1 MGSAERESYHAG
13 SRLMAAGDVSSRS
26 AWYHL
31 GRLTPLVKTLR
42 SYGVNEQEVAAD
54 DLAAHAARIRLAGYS
69 VLTAAFDARET
80 ADLAARLDEALRR
93 QTQEFGSERLEQI
106 GDGFT
111 VRCPL
116 VDDSAFL
123 TLATHP
129 QLLALVRLLVGD
141 YIVLMQQNGVI
152 NPPQEGHTQGAYHR
166 DLPYQHFVSSRPLAI
181 SALFC
186 IDPFRTET
194 GATMVIPG
202 SHHVERFPSADVAAS
217 LEVSVNAEAG
227 SFVVFDAMLF
237 HRAGDNRSG
246 RLRRAVNNVFSVPI
260 IAQQISLPSALNG
273 RYSDDPALARLLG
286 YDSSPAAS
294 VVDWRT
300 RRLRRSGK
308 RTQ

>member
-1 MGSAERESYHAG
+1 MVDA
-13 SRLMAAGDVSSRS
+13 
-26 AWYHL
+26 
-31 GRLTPLVKTLR
+31 LR
-42 SYGVNEQEVAAD
+42 SYGVNEQGVAAG
-54 DLAAHAARIRLAGYS
+54 DLAAHAERIRLAGYC
-69 VLTAAFDARET
+69 VLAGALSAADT
-80 ADLAARLDEALRR
+80 ADLAARLDEVLRR
-93 QTQEFGSERLEQI
+93 QTEEFGSERLEQI

-111 VRCPL
+111 ARCPL
-116 VDDSAFL
+116 VDDAAFL
-123 TLATHP
+123 KLATHP
-129 QLLALVRLLVGD
+129 RLLALVRLLLGEYV
-141 YIVLMQQNGVI
+141 VLMQQNGVI

-202 SHHVERFPSADVAAS
+202 SHHVERFPSTAVAAS
-217 LEVSVNAEAG
+217 AEVSVNADAG

-246 RLRRAVNNVFSVPI
+246 RVRRAVNNVFSVPI

-273 RYSDDPALARLLG
+273 RYSDDRELARLLG
-286 YDSSPAAS
+286 YDSTPAAS

-308 RTQ
+308 PMP

>member
-1 MGSAERESYHAG
+1 MVDA
-13 SRLMAAGDVSSRS
+13 
-26 AWYHL
+26 
-31 GRLTPLVKTLR
+31 LR
-42 SYGVNEQEVAAD
+42 SYGVNEQGVAAG
-54 DLAAHAARIRLAGYS
+54 DLAAHAERIRLAGYC
-69 VLTAAFDARET
+69 VLAGALSAADT
-80 ADLAARLDEALRR
+80 ADLAARLDEVLRR
-93 QTQEFGSERLEQI
+93 QTEEFGSERLEQI

-111 VRCPL
+111 ARCPL
-116 VDDSAFL
+116 VDDAAFL
-123 TLATHP
+123 KLATHP
-129 QLLALVRLLVGD
+129 RLLALVRLLLGEYV
-141 YIVLMQQNGVI
+141 VLMQQNGVI

-202 SHHVERFPSADVAAS
+202 SHHVERFPSTAVAAS
-217 LEVSVNAEAG
+217 AEVSVNADAG

-246 RLRRAVNNVFSVPI
+246 RVRRAVNNVFSVPI

-273 RYSDDPALARLLG
+273 RYSDDRELARLLG
-286 YDSSPAAS
+286 YDSTPAAS

-308 RTQ
+308 PIP

>member
-1 MGSAERESYHAG
+1 MVDA
-13 SRLMAAGDVSSRS
+13 
-26 AWYHL
+26 
-31 GRLTPLVKTLR
+31 LR
-42 SYGVNEQEVAAD
+42 SYGVNEQEVAAGD
-54 DLAAHAARIRLAGYS
+54 VAAHAERIRLAGYC
-69 VLTAAFDARET
+69 VLAGALSAADT
-80 ADLAARLDEALRR
+80 ADLAARLDEVLRR
-93 QTQEFGSERLEQI
+93 QTEEFGSERLEQI

-111 VRCPL
+111 ARCPL
-116 VDDSAFL
+116 VHDAAFL
-123 TLATHP
+123 KLATHP
-129 QLLALVRLLVGD
+129 RLLALVRLLLGEYV
-141 YIVLMQQNGVI
+141 VLMQQNGVI

-202 SHHVERFPSADVAAS
+202 SHHVERFPSPEVAAS
-217 LEVSVNAEAG
+217 AEVSVNADAG

-246 RLRRAVNNVFSVPI
+246 RVRRAVNNVFSVPI

-273 RYSDDPALARLLG
+273 RYSDDSELARLLG
-286 YDSSPAAS
+286 YDSTPAAS

-308 RTQ
+308 PIP

>member
-1 MGSAERESYHAG
+1 MVDA
-13 SRLMAAGDVSSRS
+13 
-26 AWYHL
+26 
-31 GRLTPLVKTLR
+31 LR
-42 SYGVNEQEVAAD
+42 SYGVNEQGVAAGE
-54 DLAAHAARIRLAGYS
+54 LAAHAERIRLAGYC
-69 VLTAAFDARET
+69 VLAGALSAADT
-80 ADLAARLDEALRR
+80 ADLAARLDEVLRR
-93 QTQEFGSERLEQI
+93 QTEEFGSERLEQI

-111 VRCPL
+111 ARCPL
-116 VDDSAFL
+116 VDDAAFL
-123 TLATHP
+123 KLATHP
-129 QLLALVRLLVGD
+129 RLLALVRLLLGEYV
-141 YIVLMQQNGVI
+141 VLMQQNGVI

-202 SHHVERFPSADVAAS
+202 SHHVERFPSPEVAAS
-217 LEVSVNAEAG
+217 AEVSVNADAG

-246 RLRRAVNNVFSVPI
+246 RVRRAVNNVFSVPI

-273 RYSDDPALARLLG
+273 RYSDDRELARLLG
-286 YDSSPAAS
+286 YDSTPAAS

-308 RTQ
+308 PMP

>member
-1 MGSAERESYHAG
+1 MVDA
-13 SRLMAAGDVSSRS
+13 L
-26 AWYHL
+26 
-31 GRLTPLVKTLR
+31 K
-42 SYGVNEQEVAAD
+42 SYGVNEQEVAAG
-54 DLAAHAARIRLAGYS
+54 DLAAHAERIRLAGYCVIAGALS
-69 VLTAAFDARET
+69 AADT
-80 ADLAARLDEALRR
+80 ADLALRLDEVLRR
-93 QTQEFGSERLEQI
+93 QTEEFGSERLEQI
-106 GDGFT
+106 GDSFT
-111 VRCPL
+111 ARCPL
-116 VDDSAFL
+116 VDDAAFL
-123 TLATHP
+123 KLATHP
-129 QLLALVRLLVGD
+129 RLLALVRLLLGEYV
-141 YIVLMQQNGVI
+141 VLMQQNGVI

-202 SHHVERFPSADVAAS
+202 SHHVERFPSPDVAAS
-217 LEVSVNAEAG
+217 AEVSVNADAG

-246 RLRRAVNNVFSVPI
+246 RVRRAVNNVFSVPI

-273 RYSDDPALARLLG
+273 RYSDDRELARLLG
-286 YDSSPAAS
+286 YDSTPAAS

-308 RTQ
+308 PMP

>member
-1 MGSAERESYHAG
+1 MVDA
-13 SRLMAAGDVSSRS
+13 
-26 AWYHL
+26 
-31 GRLTPLVKTLR
+31 LR
-42 SYGVNEQEVAAD
+42 SYGVNEQGVAAG
-54 DLAAHAARIRLAGYS
+54 DLAAHAERIRLAGYC
-69 VLTAAFDARET
+69 VLAGALSAADT
-80 ADLAARLDEALRR
+80 ADLAARLDEVLRR
-93 QTQEFGSERLEQI
+93 QTEEFGSERLEQI

-111 VRCPL
+111 ARCPL
-116 VDDSAFL
+116 VDDAAFL
-123 TLATHP
+123 KLATHP
-129 QLLALVRLLVGD
+129 RLLALVRLLLGEYV
-141 YIVLMQQNGVI
+141 VLMQQNGVI

-202 SHHVERFPSADVAAS
+202 SHHVERFPSPEVAAS
-217 LEVSVNAEAG
+217 AEVSVNADAG

-246 RLRRAVNNVFSVPI
+246 RVRRAVNNVFSVPI

-273 RYSDDPALARLLG
+273 RYSDDSELARLLG
-286 YDSSPAAS
+286 YDSTPAAS

-308 RTQ
+308 PIP

>member
-1 MGSAERESYHAG
+1 MVDA
-13 SRLMAAGDVSSRS
+13 
-26 AWYHL
+26 
-31 GRLTPLVKTLR
+31 LR
-42 SYGVNEQEVAAD
+42 SYGVNEQGVAAG
-54 DLAAHAARIRLAGYS
+54 DLAAHAERIRLAGYC
-69 VLTAAFDARET
+69 VLAGALSAADT
-80 ADLAARLDEALRR
+80 ADLAARLDEVLRR
-93 QTQEFGSERLEQI
+93 QTEEFGSERLEQI

-111 VRCPL
+111 ARCPL
-116 VDDSAFL
+116 VDDAAFL
-123 TLATHP
+123 KLATHRR
-129 QLLALVRLLVGD
+129 LLALVRLLLGEYV
-141 YIVLMQQNGVI
+141 VLMQQNGVI

-202 SHHVERFPSADVAAS
+202 SHHVERFPSPEVAAS
-217 LEVSVNAEAG
+217 AEVSVNADAG

-246 RLRRAVNNVFSVPI
+246 RVRRAVNNVFSVPI

-273 RYSDDPALARLLG
+273 RYSDDRELARLLG
-286 YDSSPAAS
+286 YDSTPAAS

-308 RTQ
+308 PIP

>member
-1 MGSAERESYHAG
+1 MVDA
-13 SRLMAAGDVSSRS
+13 
-26 AWYHL
+26 
-31 GRLTPLVKTLR
+31 LR

-54 DLAAHAARIRLAGYS
+54 DLAAHAERIRLAGYC
-69 VLTAAFDARET
+69 VLAGALSAADT
-80 ADLAARLDEALRR
+80 ADLAARLDEVIRR
-93 QTQEFGSERLEQI
+93 QTEEFGSERLEQI
-106 GDGFT
+106 GDRFT
-111 VRCPL
+111 ARCPL
-116 VDDSAFL
+116 VDDAAFL
-123 TLATHP
+123 KLATHP
-129 QLLALVRLLVGD
+129 RLLALVRLLLGEYV
-141 YIVLMQQNGVI
+141 VLMQQNGVI

-202 SHHVERFPSADVAAS
+202 SHHVERFPSTAVAAS
-217 LEVSVNAEAG
+217 AEVSVNADAG

-246 RLRRAVNNVFSVPI
+246 RVRRAVNNVFSVPI

-273 RYSDDPALARLLG
+273 RYSDDPELARLLG
-286 YDSSPAAS
+286 YDSTPAAS

-308 RTQ
+308 PMP

>member
-1 MGSAERESYHAG
+1 MVDA
-13 SRLMAAGDVSSRS
+13 
-26 AWYHL
+26 
-31 GRLTPLVKTLR
+31 LR
-42 SYGVNEQEVAAD
+42 SYGVNEQGVAAG
-54 DLAAHAARIRLAGYS
+54 DLAAHAERIRLAGYC
-69 VLTAAFDARET
+69 VLAGALSAADT
-80 ADLAARLDEALRR
+80 ADLAARLDEVLRR
-93 QTQEFGSERLEQI
+93 QTEEFGSERLEQI

-111 VRCPL
+111 ARCPL
-116 VDDSAFL
+116 VDDAAFL
-123 TLATHP
+123 KLATHP
-129 QLLALVRLLVGD
+129 RLLALVRLLLGEYV
-141 YIVLMQQNGVI
+141 VLMQQNGVI

-202 SHHVERFPSADVAAS
+202 SHHVERFPSPEVAAS
-217 LEVSVNAEAG
+217 AEVSVNADAG

-246 RLRRAVNNVFSVPI
+246 RVRRAVNNVFSVPI

-273 RYSDDPALARLLG
+273 RYSDDRELARLLG
-286 YDSSPAAS
+286 YDSTPAAS

-308 RTQ
+308 PIP

>member
-1 MGSAERESYHAG
+1 M
-13 SRLMAAGDVSSRS
+13 VPF
-26 AWYHL
+26 
-31 GRLTPLVKTLR
+31 GRRPTPMVDALR

-54 DLAAHAARIRLAGYS
+54 DLAAHAERIRLAGYC
-69 VLTAAFDARET
+69 VLAGALSAADT
-80 ADLAARLDEALRR
+80 ADLAARLDEVIRR
-93 QTQEFGSERLEQI
+93 QTEEFGSERLEQI
-106 GDGFT
+106 GDRFT
-111 VRCPL
+111 ARCPL
-116 VDDSAFL
+116 VDDAAFL
-123 TLATHP
+123 KLATHP
-129 QLLALVRLLVGD
+129 RLLALVRLMLGEYV
-141 YIVLMQQNGVI
+141 VLMQQNGVI

-202 SHHVERFPSADVAAS
+202 SHHVERFPSTAVAAS
-217 LEVSVNAEAG
+217 AEVSVNADAG

-246 RLRRAVNNVFSVPI
+246 RVRRAVNNVFSVPI

-273 RYSDDPALARLLG
+273 RYSDDPELARLLG
-286 YDSSPAAS
+286 YDSTPAAS

-308 RTQ
+308 PMP

>member
-1 MGSAERESYHAG
+1 MVDA
-13 SRLMAAGDVSSRS
+13 
-26 AWYHL
+26 
-31 GRLTPLVKTLR
+31 LR
-42 SYGVNEQEVAAD
+42 SYGVNEQEVAAG
-54 DLAAHAARIRLAGYS
+54 DLAAHAERIRLAGYC
-69 VLTAAFDARET
+69 VLAGALSAADT
-80 ADLAARLDEALRR
+80 ADLAARLDEVLRR
-93 QTQEFGSERLEQI
+93 QTEEFGSERLEQI

-111 VRCPL
+111 ARCPL
-116 VDDSAFL
+116 VHDAAFL

-129 QLLALVRLLVGD
+129 RLLALVRLLLGEYV
-141 YIVLMQQNGVI
+141 VLMQQNGVI

-202 SHHVERFPSADVAAS
+202 SHHVERFPSPEVAAS
-217 LEVSVNAEAG
+217 AEVSVNADAG
-227 SFVVFDAMLF
+227 AFVVFDAMLF

-246 RLRRAVNNVFSVPI
+246 RVRRAVNNVFSVPI

-273 RYSDDPALARLLG
+273 RYSDDPEMARLLG
-286 YDSSPAAS
+286 YDSTPAAS

-300 RRLRRSGK
+300 RRLRRSG
-308 RTQ
+308 RPMP

>member
-1 MGSAERESYHAG
+1 MVDA
-13 SRLMAAGDVSSRS
+13 
-26 AWYHL
+26 
-31 GRLTPLVKTLR
+31 LR

-54 DLAAHAARIRLAGYS
+54 DLAAHAERIRLAGYC
-69 VLTAAFDARET
+69 VLAGALSAADT
-80 ADLAARLDEALRR
+80 ADLAARLDEVIRR
-93 QTQEFGSERLEQI
+93 QTEEFGSERLEQI
-106 GDGFT
+106 GDRFT
-111 VRCPL
+111 ARCPL
-116 VDDSAFL
+116 VDDAAFL
-123 TLATHP
+123 KLATHP
-129 QLLALVRLLVGD
+129 RLLALVRLLLGD
-141 YIVLMQQNGVI
+141 YVVLMQQNGVI

-202 SHHVERFPSADVAAS
+202 SHHVERFPSTAVAAS
-217 LEVSVNAEAG
+217 AEVSVNADAG

-246 RLRRAVNNVFSVPI
+246 RVRRAVNNVFSVPI

-273 RYSDDPALARLLG
+273 RYSDDPELARLLG
-286 YDSSPAAS
+286 YDSTPAAS

-308 RTQ
+308 PMP

>member
-1 MGSAERESYHAG
+1 MVDA
-13 SRLMAAGDVSSRS
+13 
-26 AWYHL
+26 
-31 GRLTPLVKTLR
+31 LR

-54 DLAAHAARIRLAGYS
+54 DLAAHAERIRLAGYC
-69 VLTAAFDARET
+69 VLAGALSAADT
-80 ADLAARLDEALRR
+80 ADLAARLDEVIRR
-93 QTQEFGSERLEQI
+93 QTEEFGSERLEQI
-106 GDGFT
+106 GDRFT
-111 VRCPL
+111 ARCPL
-116 VDDSAFL
+116 VDDAAFL
-123 TLATHP
+123 KLATHP
-129 QLLALVRLLVGD
+129 RLLALVRLMLGEYV
-141 YIVLMQQNGVI
+141 VLMQQNGVI

-202 SHHVERFPSADVAAS
+202 SHHVERFPSTAVAAS
-217 LEVSVNAEAG
+217 AEVSVNADAG

-246 RLRRAVNNVFSVPI
+246 RVRRAVNNVFSVPI

-273 RYSDDPALARLLG
+273 RHSDDPELARLLG
-286 YDSSPAAS
+286 YDSTPAAS

-308 RTQ
+308 PMP

>member
-1 MGSAERESYHAG
+1 M
-13 SRLMAAGDVSSRS
+13 VPF
-26 AWYHL
+26 
-31 GRLTPLVKTLR
+31 GRRPTPMVDALR

-54 DLAAHAARIRLAGYS
+54 DLAAHAERIRLAGYC
-69 VLTAAFDARET
+69 VLAGALSAADT
-80 ADLAARLDEALRR
+80 ADLAARLDEVIRR
-93 QTQEFGSERLEQI
+93 QTEEFGSERLEQI
-106 GDGFT
+106 GDRFT
-111 VRCPL
+111 ARCPL
-116 VDDSAFL
+116 VDDAAFL
-123 TLATHP
+123 KLATHP
-129 QLLALVRLLVGD
+129 RLLALVRLMLGEYV
-141 YIVLMQQNGVI
+141 VLMQQNGVI

-202 SHHVERFPSADVAAS
+202 SHHVERFPSTAVAAS
-217 LEVSVNAEAG
+217 AEVSVNADAG

-246 RLRRAVNNVFSVPI
+246 RVRRAVNNVFSVPI

-273 RYSDDPALARLLG
+273 RHSDDPELARLLG
-286 YDSSPAAS
+286 YDSTPAAS

-308 RTQ
+308 PMP